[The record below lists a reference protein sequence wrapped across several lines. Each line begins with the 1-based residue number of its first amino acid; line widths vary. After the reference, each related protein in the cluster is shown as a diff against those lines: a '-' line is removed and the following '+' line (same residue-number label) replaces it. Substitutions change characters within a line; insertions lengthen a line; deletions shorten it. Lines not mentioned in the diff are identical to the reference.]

1 MNKVLCFDKYFT
13 NIFIDISKSPF
24 ILLTFFYGSVIIN
37 KRCFKEKIKIRF
49 RVAAMCKELWH
60 GGGKGAGLICIFC
73 KARRN
78 R

>member
-37 KRCFKEKIKIRF
+37 KRCFKGKIKITF
-49 RVAAMCKELWH
+49 MLWQCVKSYGMEAARAQ
-60 GGGKGAGLICIFC
+60 G
-73 KARRN
+73 
-78 R
+78 